1 MGRNPLFLFLVSCV
15 DGELGE
21 VDAYREWSWGQS
33 DTVEDEG
40 EIARRLVS
48 FGRTKDV
55 LNR

>member
-1 MGRNPLFLFLVSCV
+1 MGGNPLFLFFVSCV

-33 DTVEDEG
+33 DVVADTG
-40 EIARRLVS
+40 EVARRLVS
-48 FGRTKDV
+48 CGSTKDV